1 MTLRKSAW
9 MLIGGL
15 GIIAATNA
23 IALLGVAYN
32 RAGEPASRVELTE
45 RELILPV
52 EWGIARESSAI
63 FLKLRWRVACE
74 RIEGYGGLGA
84 YCATPWLS
92 RAKLAELG
100 FNVTP
105 AADTPQGERHYERL
119 QSREL
124 YLVTEVNGAAYQAAL
139 AQARDWAEK
148 EQALAA
154 LNPGNKEMAERARRA
169 RDRVREEEESNS
181 RLFVIDAGRDADALR
196 ARYPDGTRYA
206 IVRGRV
212 QPPRTSK
219 GQGYVEE
226 LSIDRLYV
234 PRPLRE
240 LFVPLID
247 RVGRGD
253 QSPRPRYTVL
263 VAYGARAEPWLIDA
277 ALGSQRE
284 TKTPQSK
291 D

>member
-1 MTLRKSAW
+1 

-105 AADTPQGERHYERL
+105 AADTPQG
-119 QSREL
+119 
-124 YLVTEVNGAAYQAAL
+124 
-139 AQARDWAEK
+139 
-148 EQALAA
+148 
-154 LNPGNKEMAERARRA
+154 
-169 RDRVREEEESNS
+169 
-181 RLFVIDAGRDADALR
+181 
-196 ARYPDGTRYA
+196 
-206 IVRGRV
+206 
-212 QPPRTSK
+212 
-219 GQGYVEE
+219 
-226 LSIDRLYV
+226 
-234 PRPLRE
+234 
-240 LFVPLID
+240 
-247 RVGRGD
+247 
-253 QSPRPRYTVL
+253 
-263 VAYGARAEPWLIDA
+263 
-277 ALGSQRE
+277 
-284 TKTPQSK
+284 
-291 D
+291 